1 MEADKHYFLVGLF
14 VIGFSVAAAFF
25 SIWLVGAGH
34 RDDVLYRIR
43 FADSVSGL
51 AVGDAVKYRGVDV
64 GTVKAMGLDAADPRL
79 VLVDVRLR
87 KETPVKTDTK
97 ASLRLKGITGALS
110 IELSGGSP
118 EAPSLLSVTSE
129 NQIPEIPEEKSSL
142 LGTLD
147 QLPQTIKNFSEI
159 EDQLKKLVSNKNIA
173 ALSGT
178 IDELRSAAHNAS
190 ELFASLK
197 ANPSQ
202 LLFPR
207 KKEPESGRE
216 PDPKRSS
223 PR

>member
-1 MEADKHYFLVGLF
+1 METDKHYFLVGLF
-14 VIGFSVAAAFF
+14 IIGISAAAAFF

-64 GTVKAMGLDAADPRL
+64 GTVKAMGLDAADPRV

-87 KETPVKTDTK
+87 KDTPVKTDTK
-97 ASLRLKGITGALS
+97 ASLRFKGITGALS

-118 EAPSLLSVTSE
+118 EAPSLLSTTSN

-142 LGTLD
+142 LALLD
-147 QLPQTIKNFSEI
+147 QLPQTIKNVSEI
-159 EDQLKKLVSNKNIA
+159 GDQLKKLMSNKNIA

-178 IDELRSAAHNAS
+178 IEELRSAARNAS

-202 LLFPR
+202 ILFPR
-207 KKEPESGRE
+207 KKEPE
-216 PDPKRSS
+216 KR
-223 PR
+223 P